1 MQPPPKTIRP
11 TPKNSCNPS
20 SAPGKELAAPGS
32 ALAPPSRRIRN
43 QSRIH
48 THPRWKNPSPHLHRN
63 HARQTPHRRRNHHLQ
78 HHRKKCQTSWFD
90 SFHMNYGIL
99 FSEGAPAVQ
108 GFTVTGQYDTGVDRP
123 NLGLE
128 NRLPTHRPRPPD
140 DHRLQHHAQRTR
152 IQSTRNHLHPHQAL
166 NRDHPTAFRK
176 GEAPAEPMQIDRA
189 GNRCRYKPLRLFP
202 LQTGAIHCPFRRGSP
217 QKPPSKCVQLI
228 QIPCRTLLNL
238 ALTLLNFG

>member
-1 MQPPPKTIRP
+1 MPDLLVRQLPHELRHPLLRRRPSRARLHRHRTIRYR
-11 TPKNSCNPS
+11 
-20 SAPGKELAAPGS
+20 
-32 ALAPPSRRIRN
+32 SR
-43 QSRIH
+43 
-48 THPRWKNPSPHLHRN
+48 
-63 HARQTPHRRRNHHLQ
+63 
-78 HHRKKCQTSWFD
+78 
-90 SFHMNYGIL
+90 
-99 FSEGAPAVQ
+99 
-108 GFTVTGQYDTGVDRP
+108 RP
-123 NLGLE
+123 NLRLE

-166 NRDHPTAFRK
+166 NRDHPTAFRE